1 MCQQHHKITHTETA
15 SSMGQSLS
23 DSLWKKLDSYSE
35 LVLALC
41 VRATKP
47 LLFVFFNHFAKCASN
62 VTLFNMGQHWCLPG
76 YRSTWSSAGFVHSDW
91 LIILLPVWA
100 LVTDQLVQ
108 NMAETPDCQSSAG
121 NWPAGINRADY
132 CSCQTNTG
140 NWPVG
145 KKIADYPGC
154 RFSASNWPVGKN
166 IADYLGCRFSTSNWP
181 VGKNTADYLSCRF
194 SASNWPVGKNIADY
208 PGCWFSTSNWPAV
221 SYTHLTLPTRR
232 TV

>member
-1 MCQQHHKITHTETA
+1 MFILPYIHRVLSFCAGKSANKTLCANNIIKSPTLKQLLLWAKVSLTLFEKNLTA
-15 SSMGQSLS
+15 TRSWFWHCVLELQSP
-23 DSLWKKLDSYSE
+23 Y
-35 LVLALC
+35 C
-41 VRATKP
+41 
-47 LLFVFFNHFAKCASN
+47 FFFNHFAKCASN

-166 IADYLGCRFSTSNWP
+166 SSD
-181 VGKNTADYLSCRF
+181 
-194 SASNWPVGKNIADY
+194 
-208 PGCWFSTSNWPAV
+208 
-221 SYTHLTLPTRR
+221 
-232 TV
+232 